1 MEIKKIKLLFF
12 FIYFCLVFDSKASN
26 SINGKEIQNLVN
38 VWLKKNNQSSNVKIL
53 ESIKYPYCKKNNM
66 LITDISGS
74 FNLIKISCLQPN
86 KWSIITRNKS
96 KNSKTYGLKETNKKQ
111 SKVIILKNPKSAGSI
126 IHEDDLISTKK
137 SVVVKDNLVAEKS
150 KIVGRKLKNSISSGR
165 ALYHSNFEK
174 DWLIEKNSII
184 VIENK
189 VGSITIKEE
198 GIALNNADFMEK
210 IRVKNIKS
218 GKIINGYAKNEKK
231 VVLKTKQN

>member
-1 MEIKKIKLLFF
+1 MRLLLFF
-12 FIYFCLVFDSKASN
+12 IFFSFVFDSKASN
-26 SINGKEIQNLVN
+26 SINGKELQELVN
-38 VWLKKNNQSSNVKIL
+38 VWLKKNNQSGNVKIL
-53 ESIKYPYCKKNNM
+53 ESIKYPSCKNNNM

-74 FNLIKISCLQPN
+74 FNLIKISCLYPN
-86 KWSIITRNKS
+86 EWSIITRNKI
-96 KNSKTYGLKETNKKQ
+96 KNKK
-111 SKVIILKNPKSAGSI
+111 SYGFKKNEKKFNVLTLKNPKIAGSVI
-126 IHEDDLISTKK
+126 SEDDIISIKK
-137 SVVVKDNLVAEKS
+137 SVIIKDNLVAEKS
-150 KIVGRKLKNSISSGR
+150 KIVGKKLKNSISSGR

-184 VIENK
+184 VIENR

-198 GIALNNADFMEK
+198 GIALDNADFMGK

>member
-1 MEIKKIKLLFF
+1 MRLLLFF
-12 FIYFCLVFDSKASN
+12 IFFSFVFDSKASN
-26 SINGKEIQNLVN
+26 SINGKELQELVN
-38 VWLKKNNQSSNVKIL
+38 VWLKKNNQSGNVKIL
-53 ESIKYPYCKKNNM
+53 ESIKYPSCKNNNM

-74 FNLIKISCLQPN
+74 FNLIKISCLYPN
-86 KWSIITRNKS
+86 EWSIITRNKI
-96 KNSKTYGLKETNKKQ
+96 KNKK
-111 SKVIILKNPKSAGSI
+111 SYGFKKNEKKFNVLTLKNPKIAGSVI
-126 IHEDDLISTKK
+126 SEDDIISIKK
-137 SVVVKDNLVAEKS
+137 SVIIKDNLVAEKS
-150 KIVGRKLKNSISSGR
+150 KIVGKKLKNSISSGR

-198 GIALNNADFMEK
+198 GIALNNADFMGK

>member
-1 MEIKKIKLLFF
+1 MKILFF
-12 FIYFCLVFDSKASN
+12 FIFLSFVFSTKASN
-26 SINGKEIQNLVN
+26 SINGKEIENLVN
-38 VWLKKNNQSSNVKIL
+38 TWLKKNNQTSNVKIL
-53 ESIKYPYCKKNNM
+53 NSLKYPFCKKDDM

-74 FNLIKISCLQPN
+74 FNLIKIKCLKPN
-86 KWSIITRNKS
+86 EWSIITRNKS
-96 KNSKTYGLKETNKKQ
+96 KNRKLFSLNEKNKKQ
-111 SKVIILKNPKSAGSI
+111 FNVLILKKSKTAGSTI
-126 IHEDDLISTKK
+126 NEDDLVSVKK
-137 SVVVKDNLVAEKS
+137 SIIIKDNLVEEKS
-150 KIVGRKLKNSISSGR
+150 KIVGKKLKNSISSGR

-198 GIALNNADFMEK
+198 GIALNNADFMGK
-210 IRVKNIKS
+210 IKVKNIKS

>member
-1 MEIKKIKLLFF
+1 MKFF
-12 FIYFCLVFDSKASN
+12 FFFVFLSFVFDAKASN
-26 SINGKEIQNLVN
+26 SINGKEIEGLVN
-38 VWLKKNNQSSNVKIL
+38 AWLKENNQTSNVKIL
-53 ESIKYPYCKKNNM
+53 NSLKYPFCKKDDM

-74 FNLIKISCLQPN
+74 FNLIKIKCLKPN
-86 KWSIITRNKS
+86 EWSLITRNKS
-96 KNSKTYGLKETNKKQ
+96 KNRKLFSLKEKNKKQ
-111 SKVIILKNPKSAGSI
+111 FNVLTLKNSKSAGSTI
-126 IHEDDLISTKK
+126 NEDDLVSVKK
-137 SVVVKDNLVAEKS
+137 SIIIKDNLVEEKS
-150 KIVGRKLKNSISSGR
+150 KIVGKKLKNSISSGR

-198 GIALNNADFMEK
+198 GIALNNADFMGK
-210 IRVKNIKS
+210 IKVKNIKS

>member
-1 MEIKKIKLLFF
+1 MKILFF
-12 FIYFCLVFDSKASN
+12 FIFLSFVFDTKASN
-26 SINGKEIQNLVN
+26 SINGKEIENLVN
-38 VWLKKNNQSSNVKIL
+38 AWLKKNNQTSNVKIL
-53 ESIKYPYCKKNNM
+53 NSLKYPFCKKDDM

-74 FNLIKISCLQPN
+74 FNLIKIKCLKPN
-86 KWSIITRNKS
+86 EWSIITRNKS
-96 KNSKTYGLKETNKKQ
+96 KNRRLFSLNEKNKKQ
-111 SKVIILKNPKSAGSI
+111 FNVLILKKSKTAGSTI
-126 IHEDDLISTKK
+126 NEDDLVSVKK
-137 SVVVKDNLVAEKS
+137 SIIIKDNLVEEKS
-150 KIVGRKLKNSISSGR
+150 KIVGKKLKNSISSGR

-198 GIALNNADFMEK
+198 GIALNNADFMGK
-210 IRVKNIKS
+210 IKVKNIKS